1 MQLEVHLE
9 SSSWLNSSRQQA
21 SEDSLHLFMLTPC
34 PLRNKRDSFL
44 EVPKTRIPGYTPK
57 TWSLNTPLWSWWRM
71 SGVKQT
77 GRNPSFSNCVVTR
90 RNLHDSLDIQGISGS
105 SSLYSM
111 QRGTAPGNRRRMQQ
125 PPQWASRAV
134 PCNNGTSANKDGRMG
149 AWLPSPGLV
158 NVADRLMVQLSNP
171 QTLPGCHTT
180 NLLSTSGRK
189 SGHSH
194 GHRCRDVQGLDARV
208 RVFQEASALRHPTY
222 DGQFQLPFLF
232 VFEWAPKFSLLLLSN
247 MFKGKDLE
255 RDHPPRSHR
264 VLPLPLRV
272 VIVAAEEEIVV
283 EFRLLGEGPWHCALP
298 RCGAAGNRVRNMALE
313 ASCCRKRSLPAEATD
328 VREVGHVGCV
338 EGDNRSGL
346 CP

>member
-1 MQLEVHLE
+1 
-9 SSSWLNSSRQQA
+9 
-21 SEDSLHLFMLTPC
+21 
-34 PLRNKRDSFL
+34 
-44 EVPKTRIPGYTPK
+44 
-57 TWSLNTPLWSWWRM
+57 
-71 SGVKQT
+71 
-77 GRNPSFSNCVVTR
+77 
-90 RNLHDSLDIQGISGS
+90 
-105 SSLYSM
+105 M

-134 PCNNGTSANKDGRMG
+134 PCNNGTSGI
-149 AWLPSPGLV
+149 P
-158 NVADRLMVQLSNP
+158 RL
-171 QTLPGCHTT
+171 
-180 NLLSTSGRK
+180 
-189 SGHSH
+189 
-194 GHRCRDVQGLDARV
+194 
-208 RVFQEASALRHPTY
+208 SALHQPYLGVIPPICCPHLVENPDIPMVIGVEMFRVSMPEFEFFRRHRLSVIVESVALRNDNVTCPPWPVATY